1 MDNKKINISIILI
14 LGLFILLTQGKEIN
28 EKFVNIK
35 KQIEPYFYAIIS
47 DNIKNQI
54 NTENFLENSSK
65 NSRYGSENY
74 DGLEVGIG
82 IANNSGVVGF
92 RTKDIS
98 KLHSAIN
105 PKILA
110 EIEKNIKKNPYS
122 VGDADYSGGSIKT
135 NKLEFTYDEQLNY
148 YKSDY
153 LLNFEF
159 PLRVKDLRI
168 SYLFVLIN
176 IIFISLAG
184 LVLYAKAKEEKI
196 FKICIFVG
204 FLWAIIAFLISMS
217 AGLGGLA
224 TGYPGSGPSL
234 GFGLLFP
241 TYAAFLIYTP
251 FFSLFLFLINPL
263 IIGGI
268 TPVLLLMGYRK
279 IKNINR
285 EG

>member
-1 MDNKKINISIILI
+1 MSKKAINTFSILI

-28 EKFVNIK
+28 ERSANIK
-35 KQIEPYFYAIIS
+35 KQIEPYFNAIIS

-54 NTENFLENSSK
+54 NTENFLENASKGSRSS
-65 NSRYGSENY
+65 SENY
-74 DGLEVGIG
+74 DGLEVGVG
-82 IANNSGVVGF
+82 VAESSGVIGF
-92 RTKDIS
+92 RTKDVS
-98 KLHSAIN
+98 KLRSAVN
-105 PKILA
+105 SKLLA

-122 VGDADYSGGSIKT
+122 VGDADYSSGSTKID
-135 NKLEFTYDEQLNY
+135 KLEISYNEQLNY
-148 YKSDY
+148 YNSDY

-159 PLRVKDLRI
+159 PLQTKDLRI
-168 SYLFVLIN
+168 SYLFVLLN
-176 IIFISLAG
+176 IIFILLTG

-196 FKICIFVG
+196 FKICIILG
-204 FLWAIIAFLISMS
+204 FLWAIIAFLISMA

-241 TYAAFLIYTP
+241 TYASFLIYTP

-268 TPVLLLMGYRK
+268 TSVLLLMGYRK
-279 IKNINR
+279 IKNIQ
-285 EG
+285 

>member
-1 MDNKKINISIILI
+1 MSKKIINTFIILI

-28 EKFVNIK
+28 EKSVNTK
-35 KQIEPYFYAIIS
+35 KQIEPYFYAIVS
-47 DNIKNQI
+47 DNIKNQS
-54 NTENFLENSSK
+54 NTENFLENASK
-65 NSRYGSENY
+65 NLRYGSENY
-74 DGLEVGIG
+74 DGLEIGIG
-82 IANNSGVVGF
+82 IANSSGIVGF

-98 KLHSAIN
+98 KLRSAIN

-122 VGDADYSGGSIKT
+122 VGDADYSSGLIKT
-135 NKLEFTYDEQLNY
+135 DKLEITYNEQLNY
-148 YKSDY
+148 YRSDY

-159 PLRVKDLRI
+159 PLRIKDLRI
-168 SYLFVLIN
+168 SYLFVLMN
-176 IIFISLAG
+176 IIFILLIV

-204 FLWAIIAFLISMS
+204 FLWAIIAFLITMA

-241 TYAAFLIYTP
+241 TYASFLIYTP